1 MKILFH
7 EFFAKDITI
16 SFVLFIGYRNFHNE
30 KFRNMYGFSGLALC
44 FNAITWNNIH
54 LPARNN
60 PVYKCFSLNDTFL
73 ISKSEKKIFQ
83 NGGRFFTYFVEIYIE
98 KILVSFVFQTNLRK
112 NAIVPWNILKIIRK
126 FFDN

>member
-1 MKILFH
+1 
-7 EFFAKDITI
+7 
-16 SFVLFIGYRNFHNE
+16 
-30 KFRNMYGFSGLALC
+30 MYGFSGWALC

-73 ISKSEKKIFQ
+73 ISESEKKIFQ

-98 KILVSFVFQTNLRK
+98 KILVSFVFQTNIRK
-112 NAIVPWNILKIIRK
+112 NAIVPWNFWGYYEKFLIINGKIYFKGDFARYLSTLAK
-126 FFDN
+126 SAST